1 MPSVL
6 VGDNTILKQ
15 SLMFQHFPVLSG
27 CYAGALLENPDE
39 MAGII
44 KAGIHGD
51 LRDGIPGIFKKPPS
65 LFNTVARQVLYGT
78 LTDSTLHEFI
88 EIIDRY
94 IGGAGKAQQ
103 RKLFFVM
110 F

>member
-65 LFNTVARQVLYGT
+65 LFNTVTRQVLYWT
-78 LTDSTLHEFI
+78 LPDGTLHEFI
-88 EIIDRY
+88 EIINRH
-94 IGGAGKAQQ
+94 IGCTSQAEQ
-103 RKLFFVM
+103 RKIFMIML
-110 F
+110 